1 MAIQTINIGQ
11 VANDGSGDDLREAFV
26 KVNNNFTELS
36 NRIPEQTTASNLGT
50 VGEGVF
56 AQKVTYDLQFKKI
69 KAGGNVTVT
78 SDSNNVIIS
87 SVGGLQ
93 SLIVATDSGNIT
105 LSEGETFTIAGGN
118 NVTTQVNGANGISI
132 NAATELSTDLT
143 PQLGANLDGQN
154 RDILN
159 VRNIESLVHMVDVR
173 DIYGFNFGTLTG
185 STSSI
190 IEFLGSAVDINLG
203 TISQPGLQD
212 DSTIDDLSID
222 VGTIT
227 NPL

>member
-11 VANDGSGDDLREAFV
+11 VANDGTGDDLREAFV

-173 DIYGFNFGTLTG
+173 DIYGFNFGTITG

-190 IEFLGSAVDINLG
+190 IEFLGSSVDINLG
-203 TISQPGLQD
+203 TISQPGFQD

>member
-11 VANDGSGDDLREAFV
+11 VANDGTGDDLREAFV

-173 DIYGFNFGTLTG
+173 DIYGFNFGTITS

-190 IEFLGSAVDINLG
+190 IEFLGSSVDINLG

>member
-11 VANDGSGDDLREAFV
+11 VANDGTGDDLREAFV

-212 DSTIDDLSID
+212 DSTIADLSID

>member
-1 MAIQTINIGQ
+1 MFSHRKSLMIY
-11 VANDGSGDDLREAFV
+11 SLKRF
-26 KVNNNFTELS
+26 
-36 NRIPEQTTASNLGT
+36 
-50 VGEGVF
+50 
-56 AQKVTYDLQFKKI
+56 

-173 DIYGFNFGTLTG
+173 DIYGFNFGTITG

-190 IEFLGSAVDINLG
+190 IEFLGSSVDINLG

>member
-11 VANDGSGDDLREAFV
+11 VANDGTGDDLREAFV

-78 SDSNNVIIS
+78 SDNNNVIIS

>member
-11 VANDGSGDDLREAFV
+11 VANDGTGDDLREAFV

-173 DIYGFNFGTLTG
+173 DIYGFNFGTITG

-190 IEFLGSAVDINLG
+190 IEFLGSSVDINLG

>member
-11 VANDGSGDDLREAFV
+11 VANDGTGDDLREAFV

-50 VGEGVF
+50 IGEGVF

>member
-11 VANDGSGDDLREAFV
+11 VANDGTGDDLREAFV

-118 NVTTQVNGANGISI
+118 NVTPQVNGANGISI

>member
-11 VANDGSGDDLREAFV
+11 VANDGTGDDLREAFV

-118 NVTTQVNGANGISI
+118 NVTTQVNGENGISI

>member
-11 VANDGSGDDLREAFV
+11 VANDGTGDDLREAFV

>member
-11 VANDGSGDDLREAFV
+11 VANDGTGDDLREAFV

-173 DIYGFNFGTLTG
+173 DIYGFNFGTITG

-190 IEFLGSAVDINLG
+190 IEFLGSSVDINLG
-203 TISQPGLQD
+203 TITQPGLQD

>member
-11 VANDGSGDDLREAFV
+11 VANDGTGDDLREAFV

-78 SDSNNVIIS
+78 SDSHNVIIS